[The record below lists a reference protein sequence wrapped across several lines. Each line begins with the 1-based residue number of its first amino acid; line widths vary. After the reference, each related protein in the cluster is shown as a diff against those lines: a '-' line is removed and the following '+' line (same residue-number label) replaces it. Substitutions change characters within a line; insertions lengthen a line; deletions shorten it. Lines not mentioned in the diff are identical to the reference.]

1 MKWGF
6 DFIGPIK
13 PFERYMGNKYILVAT
28 DNITKWVETN
38 ALWTNM
44 TMVIVCFFYEF
55 ILIHCGCPFM
65 LVSDQGTHFIN
76 NTIEHLPMESPIFRE
91 RFQGSKFIGL
101 KISLYHWKSLKT

>member
-13 PFERYMGNKYILVAT
+13 PFERYMGNKYISVAT

-44 TMVIVCFFYEF
+44 TMVIVCFLYEF
-55 ILIHCGCPFM
+55 IFIHCGCPFM

-76 NTIEHLPMESPIFRE
+76 NTIEHLLMESQIFRE
-91 RFQGSKFIGL
+91 RFQGSKLIGL